1 MVTMGKVDYFLVALC
16 EHVAIV
22 KNQLESGK
30 VRENRV
36 RESNSWDGIEL
47 ETSVFIRDSRI
58 ETGGDGLTSGST
70 LKYQLTKRQPA
81 TKNPARNDAFRV
93 DSSDVMMARR
103 G

>member
-58 ETGGDGLTSGST
+58 ETGGLTSGST
-70 LKYQLTKRQPA
+70 LKYQLTKRQTA

-93 DSSDVMMARR
+93 DSSDTMMARR